1 MGDVTMSDDLQ
12 LITSALES
20 NIEEIRYRAAQ
31 RLFEM
36 RPPWPIGPLKLVM
49 ADSSWR
55 IRQLAVEN
63 LVDAGAPSGK
73 ECLEFLA
80 QALDEQENA
89 GLRNAATET
98 LARLGPLSL
107 PVLYPL
113 VDSPSH
119 DVRKLVAD
127 IMGEARVKESGSHLL
142 RLLED
147 AQENVRAAAAEALG
161 RIGLTEA
168 VPRLRARLEGDTL
181 LVKMSTLDALERL
194 GQRVSLQ
201 VLQPLLSVGA
211 LRPVIYRLLARLPG
225 EETQALLF
233 EGVRSSR
240 KSERLA
246 AVRAVVEQALL
257 SDRQQ
262 RVSTQVAVAQLG
274 PEAIERV
281 RQLLSGASEQ
291 DLEAV
296 VIFLGW
302 SGRAE
307 VVDDL
312 IRLASSAPLRGAVKE
327 AIINIGRK
335 AVPRLE
341 KRLEQEGDEERILVL
356 ELLGYFGLPCSIPVV
371 MEQALEA
378 SPAVSQAAIEQL
390 ARLAPPELIATLV
403 GHLKRNLGGEADAP
417 VRALVSMGGR
427 YYRQV
432 LEEVLPL
439 LEEQGSGL
447 RRAAAEII
455 SRLARR
461 EELGLLMKMASDQE
475 AGVRELAVSAL
486 GRLGDEQV
494 LERLRV
500 ALADEAA
507 EVRLAAVRALAQRAE
522 KDGLN
527 WLMVALRDEDP
538 LVVREAI
545 VALGRLGG
553 PEQVPNLLPFVSS
566 PVGLLAAA
574 AVAALASLGEPR
586 IEWLEQAARHADPE
600 VRREAVLACEKLP
613 VQVSGPL
620 LERAAADERWEVR
633 LQAVK
638 SLVRLDRV
646 LALKVLGERLEAE
659 PDEWVKENLKKLLV
673 SSSD

>member
-1 MGDVTMSDDLQ
+1 MSDDFQ

-31 RLFEM
+31 RLVELK
-36 RPPWPIGPLKLVM
+36 PPWPIELLKHVLS
-49 ADSSWR
+49 DTSWR
-55 IRQLAVEN
+55 IRKLAVEK
-63 LVDAGAPSGK
+63 LVEAGAQSGK

-113 VDSPSH
+113 VDSPSN

-127 IMGEARVKESGSHLL
+127 ILGEVGVKESGGHLM

-147 AQENVRAAAAEALG
+147 AEENVRAAAAEALG
-161 RIGLTEA
+161 RIGYTEA
-168 VPRLRARLEGDTL
+168 VPRMRARLEQDSL
-181 LVKMSTLDALERL
+181 LVKMSILVALERL

-201 VLQPLLSVGA
+201 ALQPLLGVGA
-211 LRPVIYRLLARLPG
+211 LRPVIYRLLARLPS
-225 EETQALLF
+225 EETQSMLF

-240 KSERLA
+240 KIERLA
-246 AVRAVVEQALL
+246 AVRAIVEQAML

-274 PEAIERV
+274 QEVIEQV
-281 RQLLSGASEQ
+281 RQLLSCASEQ
-291 DLEAV
+291 EQEAL

-302 SGRAE
+302 SGRVE

-312 IRLASSAPLRGAVKE
+312 IRLASSASLREAVKE

-356 ELLGYFGLPCSIPVV
+356 ELLGYFGLPSSIPVV
-371 MEQALEA
+371 MEQAMEG

-403 GHLKRNLGGEADAP
+403 SYLRRNLGGDVDAP

-432 LEEVLPL
+432 LEQVLPL
-439 LEEQGSGL
+439 LQEQGSAL
-447 RRAAAEII
+447 RRAAAEVI

-461 EELGLLMKMASDQE
+461 EELGLLMKMAADQE
-475 AGVRELAVSAL
+475 AGVRELAVTAL

-522 KDGLN
+522 KESVN
-527 WLMVALRDEDP
+527 WLLVALRDQDP
-538 LVVREAI
+538 LVVRDAI

-553 PEQVPNLLPFVSS
+553 PEQVPNILPFISS
-566 PVGLLAAA
+566 SVGLLAAA

-586 IEWLEQAARHADPE
+586 IEWLEQAARHTDAE

-613 VQVSGPL
+613 VQVSGPF

-633 LQAVK
+633 LQAIK
-638 SLVRLDRV
+638 SLVRIDRV
-646 LALKVLGERLEAE
+646 LALKVLGERLELE
-659 PDEWVKENLKKLLV
+659 PDEWIKENLKKLLMTLT
-673 SSSD
+673 D